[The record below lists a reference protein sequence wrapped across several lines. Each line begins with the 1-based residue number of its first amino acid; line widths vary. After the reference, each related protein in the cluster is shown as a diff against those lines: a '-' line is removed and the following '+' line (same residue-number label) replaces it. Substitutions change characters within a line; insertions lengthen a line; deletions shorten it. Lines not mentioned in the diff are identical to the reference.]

1 MTKGRFQSSTSGLC
15 WSGLAS
21 IRSSGAS
28 VPRASLQLRALADG
42 CEQRTTSSA
51 SAPPSKA
58 SASECTCKQHPWLT
72 HQLAR
77 VKGSQE
83 FGHSIQ
89 SHERKRL
96 ASYTG
101 EDSPSLRGGIRLLTG
116 PGGELCP
123 FTPSL
128 ENSRYRNISSHLGW
142 TTPLHQVP
150 AHLDHLGRSCNLEHV
165 PRALPFRLSMKK
177 R

>member
-1 MTKGRFQSSTSGLC
+1 M
-15 WSGLAS
+15 AS
-21 IRSSGAS
+21 IRSRSAVAPASHGLPSAQGACGRCCS
-28 VPRASLQLRALADG
+28 QP
-42 CEQRTTSSA
+42 SA